1 MHIGQFDGVSMKEHK
16 EIGAKEKEDES
27 KNDPK
32 GISKNELIEQLES
45 HVNYFD
51 SLPQH
56 EKFSFALNVDLQYFM
71 TIILNILKKG

>member
-1 MHIGQFDGVSMKEHK
+1 MHIGQFDGVSIKKNEDVDT
-16 EIGAKEKEDES
+16 KEKEHENR
-27 KNDPK
+27 NDPK
-32 GISKNELIEQLES
+32 GIGRDELIEQLES